1 MSTIKVDSLVNGGK
15 TIDFTYNA
23 KVGAGSGALKK
34 EYYEQSTEPT
44 YPCDGALWFNTSDD
58 TFHIYAN
65 NLFYAVPPPP
75 IPFLGDRG
83 LFGGGY
89 GSTYSNVIDYVA
101 IPTPGNATDFGDLTA
116 TSSQLASFAGDNSS
130 KGLFAGGYNGLS
142 SIHATIDIVTISTPG
157 NGTDFGD
164 LLAAARNLAACS
176 NGPRGVIA
184 GGQDSS
190 NHYNVIQYVTIA
202 SPGNATDF
210 GDLLALNFQFSSCS
224 SDVRGLFVGGRDQ
237 YGTVYDVIQY
247 ITIASTGNATD
258 FGNLTAAK
266 QDLAACSNKTRGVI
280 AGGNNNSND
289 LNVIEYITI
298 ATTGN
303 ATDFGDLTA
312 ARQHLSACA
321 NNTRGVFA
329 GGGYSPL
336 SNVIDYITIAT
347 TGNATDFGD
356 LTVARADTASGPCS
370 GN

>member
-1 MSTIKVDSLVNGGK
+1 MALTFNHQTNDISNATGTVTFNG
-15 TIDFTYNA
+15 TA
-23 KVGAGSGALKK
+23 VGGDNS
-34 EYYEQSTEPT
+34 
-44 YPCDGALWFNTSDD
+44 
-58 TFHIYAN
+58 
-65 NLFYAVPPPP
+65 P

-101 IPTPGNATDFGDLTA
+101 IPTPGNATDFGNLTA
-116 TSSQLASFAGDNSS
+116 TSAQCASFAGDNSS
-130 KGLFAGGYNGLS
+130 KGLFAGGYHGLS
-142 SIHATIDIVTISTPG
+142 DILATIDIVTISTPG

-164 LLAAARNLAACS
+164 LLAAARNLTACS

-184 GGQDSS
+184 GGQDNS
-190 NHYNVIQYVTIA
+190 NSYDVIQYVTIA
-202 SPGNATDF
+202 SAGNATDF
-210 GDLLALNFQFSSCS
+210 GNLLAVNFQFSSCS
-224 SDVRGLFVGGRDQ
+224 SDVRGLFVGGRDA
-237 YGTVYDVIQY
+237 YGTLYDVIQY

-266 QDLAACSNKTRGVI
+266 QDLAACSNGTRGVI
-280 AGGNNNSND
+280 GGGNNNSND

-298 ATTGN
+298 ASTGN

-321 NNTRGVFA
+321 NDTRGLFA
-329 GGGYSPL
+329 GGAYSPI

-356 LTVARADTASGPCS
+356 LSVARGDMASGPCS